1 MTKQALS
8 LSINPENFLLF
19 QKRKAEPG
27 FKKICSKVFQRDA
40 YTCQFCG
47 FQAQQYQE
55 IINLDEDYHN
65 NKLSNLATACCFCA
79 QCFFVEN
86 VGFGGFGGG
95 KLIYLPELSQ
105 VELNSFCH
113 VIFCALTNGA
123 GYSDAAQS
131 IYRDLKFRAQ
141 PIEEKFGEG
150 MSKPSVFGQM
160 IAECSKEEA
169 ALTNTL
175 KQFCLL
181 PTYAKFRKQLEVW
194 AASAT
199 QEVRG
204 IRT

>member
-1 MTKQALS
+1 MASRSLS
-8 LSINPENFLLF
+8 LSTNPESFLLF
-19 QKRKAEPG
+19 QKRKGSSAFG
-27 FKKICSKVFQRDA
+27 VTRDKVFQRDA

-55 IINLDEDYHN
+55 IINLDENYHN
-65 NKLSNLATACCFCA
+65 NKLSNLATACCFCT
-79 QCFFVEN
+79 QCFFIEN
-86 VGFGGFGGG
+86 VGQRGFGGG

-105 VELNSFCH
+105 AELNSFCH

-150 MSKPSVFGQM
+150 MNKPSIFGQM
-160 IAECSKEEA
+160 IAECRKEEE
-169 ALTNTL
+169 ALKNAL
-175 KQFCLL
+175 KQFRLL
-181 PTYAKFRKQLEVW
+181 PTYAKFRKQLDAW

-199 QEVRG
+199 QEV
-204 IRT
+204 TA

>member
-1 MTKQALS
+1 MTNKS
-8 LSINPENFLLF
+8 LCLATNPESFLLF
-19 QKRKAEPG
+19 QKRKADTAFEA
-27 FKKICSKVFQRDA
+27 IRDKVFKRDA

-55 IINLDEDYHN
+55 IINLDGNYRN
-65 NKLSNLATACCFCA
+65 NKLGNLATACCFCS
-79 QCFFVEN
+79 QCFFIEN
-86 VGFGGFGGG
+86 VGQRGFGGG

-131 IYRDLKFRAQ
+131 IYRDLKFRTQ

-150 MSKPSVFGQM
+150 MSKPNVFGQM
-160 IAECSKEEA
+160 IAECSKEEDE
-169 ALTNTL
+169 LKTVL
-175 KQFCLL
+175 KQFRLL
-181 PTYAKFRKQLEVW
+181 PTYAKFRKQLDTW

-199 QEVRG
+199 QEL
-204 IRT
+204 TD

>member
-1 MTKQALS
+1 MVKQSLF

-19 QKRKAEPG
+19 QKRKADPVFERTRN
-27 FKKICSKVFQRDA
+27 KVFQRDA
-40 YTCQFCG
+40 HTCQFCG

-55 IINLDEDYHN
+55 IINLDEDYRN
-65 NKLSNLATACCFCA
+65 NKLSNLVTACCFCA

-86 VGFGGFGGG
+86 VGQRGFGGG

-113 VIFCALTNGA
+113 VVFCALTNGA

-131 IYRDLKFRAQ
+131 IYRDLKFRTQ

-150 MSKPSVFGQM
+150 MSKPSIFGQM
-160 IAECSKEEA
+160 IAECSKEED
-169 ALTNTL
+169 ALKNTL
-175 KQFCLL
+175 KKFRLL
-181 PTYAKFRKQLEVW
+181 PTYAKFREQLNAW

-199 QEVRG
+199 QEL
-204 IRT
+204 TA